1 MSMLSFPRLFAM
13 LRKEA
18 IQMARDR
25 GTIGMTVMLP
35 LVQLFLFGYAINT
48 NPRHL
53 PTAILAGDESR
64 YERDLTTALGNT
76 GYFDL
81 KTYDS
86 ERAADDALRRGQVLF
101 ALHIPPNF
109 GRDIERGAT
118 PKVLLEADGTDGTA
132 IGSANAAMLAIV
144 PNVVN
149 RDLPSYLRPPQ
160 PNPPPAFKVTT
171 QTRYNPE
178 QITALNIVPGLM
190 GTVLMFSTMMI
201 TTLAITREREAGTME
216 NLLAMPITPLEV
228 MLGKIIPYI
237 GLGYVQAT
245 LILLVAVFVFHVPV
259 LGSLALLALGLGMFI
274 ACNLAIGF
282 TVSSVART
290 QMQAQQLST
299 IALLPQMLLSGFLFP
314 FAGMPHWARMIGE
327 VLPLTHVLRICRSI
341 LLKGSTLIDIAPDL
355 WPMLLFAVALGT
367 LAVRFYRRTLD

>member
-1 MSMLSFPRLFAM
+1 MSMLSLPRLYAM

-18 IQMARDR
+18 LQMGRDR

-86 ERAADDALRRGQVLF
+86 ERAVDDALRQGKILF
-101 ALHIPPNF
+101 ALHIPPDF

-118 PKVLLEADGTDGTA
+118 PQVLLEADGTDGTA

-144 PNVVN
+144 PNIVN
-149 RDLPSYLRPPQ
+149 RDLPAYLRPPQ
-160 PNPPPAFKVTT
+160 PNPPPAFSVRG

-259 LGSLALLALGLGMFI
+259 LGSVGLLALGLGMFI
-274 ACNLAIGF
+274 ACNLSIGF
-282 TVSSVART
+282 TVSSFAHT

-314 FAGMPHWARMIGE
+314 FAGMPHWAQMIGE

-341 LLKGSTLIDIAPDL
+341 LLKGSNFTDIAADL
-355 WPMLLFAVALGT
+355 WPMLLFAVVLGT
-367 LAVRFYRRTLD
+367 VAVRFYRRTLD